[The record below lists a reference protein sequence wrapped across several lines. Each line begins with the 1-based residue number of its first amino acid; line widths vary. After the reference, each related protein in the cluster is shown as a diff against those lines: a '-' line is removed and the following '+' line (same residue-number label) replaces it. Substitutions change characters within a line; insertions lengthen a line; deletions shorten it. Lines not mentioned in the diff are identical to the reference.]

1 MQIGIHL
8 PQYGRA
14 ATPDAVGRVAKHAED
29 LGFAHVWV
37 SDHVIVPAAQDY
49 PSPYLLDPLVTLTW
63 AAATTSTVRLATSV
77 IVAPQH
83 HPLWLAKAYGSL
95 DLLSG
100 GRLTLGLGVGW
111 SQAEYEAL
119 DRTFHD
125 RGKRL
130 DEIIEILRR
139 SWTQDPT
146 SFHGEA
152 YDFGEMRVMPKPAHQ
167 IPLWIGGSSEA
178 AYRRAVRLGDG
189 FHAIGLD
196 ADSAAPLVARLRRD
210 RPDASFEI
218 SARTGWDPQG
228 MDHDQIRRE
237 HAAWMEA
244 GIGHVVSAPWR
255 SSADD
260 WLRSMDQLATLTGI
274 SG

>member
-1 MQIGIHL
+1 MKIGIHL

-14 ATPDAVGRVAKHAED
+14 AAPDAIGRVAVHAEE
-29 LGFAHVWV
+29 LGFSHVWV

-49 PSPYLLDPLVTLTW
+49 PSPYLLDPSVSLTW
-63 AAATTSTVRLATSV
+63 AAACTTTIGLATSV

-83 HPLWLAKAYGSL
+83 HPLWLAKAFGSL
-95 DLLSG
+95 DLLSR
-100 GRLTLGLGVGW
+100 GRLTLGVGVGW
-111 SQAEYEAL
+111 SEAEYDAL
-119 DRTFHD
+119 DRSVHD
-125 RGKRL
+125 RGRRL

-139 SWTQDPT
+139 SWRDDPV
-146 SFHGEA
+146 SYHGDA
-152 YDFGEMRVMPKPAHQ
+152 YDFHEMRVMPKPAHQ
-167 IPLWIGGSSEA
+167 IPIWVGGSSEP
-178 AYRRAVRLGDG
+178 AYQRAVRLGDG

-196 ADSAAPLVARLRRD
+196 ADTAAPLTARLRRD
-210 RPDASFEI
+210 RPEPEFEI

-237 HAAWMEA
+237 CAAWQEA

-255 SSADD
+255 SSVDD
-260 WLRSMDQLATLTGI
+260 WLRSMDQLASIVGL